1 MTWEEFKKKA
11 EKLGYYD
18 CDDFVKIYIYK
29 KGISVEFYENGD
41 IEIDG
46 FVILV
51 DIEYDRMLLIM
62 KALNYKESK

>member
-18 CDDFVKIYIYK
+18 CDDLVKRNIYK
-29 KGISVEFYENGD
+29 KGITVAFYENGD
-41 IEIDG
+41 IEIDD
-46 FVILV
+46 FVILA